1 MAMTAQADHDK
12 ELPKM
17 MTIREI
23 AATDILPEYAT
34 SISKNNPRISPLN
47 LNYFGKRWIY
57 NLSATGKENS
67 DLKGKLQ

>member
-1 MAMTAQADHDK
+1 
-12 ELPKM
+12 M

-47 LNYFGKRWIY
+47 FNYF
-57 NLSATGKENS
+57 E
-67 DLKGKLQ
+67 KGGYTIQVQQEKKIVT

>member
-1 MAMTAQADHDK
+1 MTAQADHDK

-47 LNYFGKRWIY
+47 FNYF
-57 NLSATGKENS
+57 E
-67 DLKGKLQ
+67 KGGYTIQVQQEKKIVT